1 MASPAPSIEINT
13 PPNRLERAFEI
24 IPGLLTWGFFIGII
38 VASFALPTLTAY
50 VVIGFDLLWLGK
62 SFGMS
67 RRMIQGYSRLHRY
80 SRLHW
85 NDWLAVLSDFVRTGE
100 LPEKR
105 QGKQSQWFLSI
116 LRHNQ
121 DKREEML
128 DPLTVYHGVI
138 IALVNEPLDVIE
150 PTIQS
155 LIDADY
161 DAKRLIVFIA
171 YEAAGGPQTE
181 KNVQHLV
188 KKYQEHFFHMDSS
201 CHVKKSAEVIG
212 KGSNITNAGR
222 DLLKWVKGKG
232 IDTSRVIVTS
242 LDCDNRPD
250 KVYFAYL
257 MFVYCLLPD
266 RKYKAY
272 QPISTYYDNIWDV
285 PAPMRLIAV
294 GNTFWTIIES
304 MRPHKLR
311 NFASHA
317 QSLDALVETD
327 FWSVKTVVEDGHQYW
342 RSYFT
347 FSGRYEVVPLHVSI
361 SRDAVLAEGY
371 ARTFKAQFIQ
381 IRRWA
386 WGVTDISYVVSQSLK
401 HPEISWLMRLGKL
414 LRLIEGHFSWA
425 TAPLLLALAG
435 WLPLV
440 LNPASDQNIIAHQ
453 LPVIASN
460 IQMVATLGIVISIF
474 LTLLSLPPRPA
485 RYRRHRTIGML
496 LQWVLLPVT
505 TICFGAL
512 AAIVSQTRLMF
523 GRYLTKF
530 DLTEKAVKK

>member
-1 MASPAPSIEINT
+1 MATRHPIEINT

-24 IPGLLTWGFFIGII
+24 LPGLTTWGFFFALI
-38 VASFALPTLTAY
+38 AFSFALPTAAAY
-50 VVIGFDLLWLGK
+50 LVIGFDLLWLGK

-67 RRMIQGYSRLHRY
+67 RRMVQGYSRLHRY
-80 SRLHW
+80 SRFDW
-85 NDWLAVLSDFVRTGE
+85 NEWLGVLSAFVRTGE
-100 LPEKR
+100 LPENR
-105 QGKQSQWFLSI
+105 SSKQSQWFLGI
-116 LRHNQ
+116 LQRNRDRRQ
-121 DKREEML
+121 ELL
-128 DPLTVYHGVI
+128 DPQTIYHGIV

-150 PTIQS
+150 PTIQA
-155 LIDADY
+155 LIDSDY
-161 DAKRLIVFIA
+161 DPERLIVYIA
-171 YEAAGGPQTE
+171 YEARGGAATE
-181 KNVQHLV
+181 EKVDYLITTYG
-188 KKYQEHFFHMDSS
+188 KHFFHMSGS
-201 CHVKKSAEVIG
+201 CHVQKQGEVIG

-222 DLLKWVKGKG
+222 DLLVWVKARK
-232 IDTSRVIVTS
+232 IDTSQVIVTS
-242 LDCDNRPD
+242 LDCDNRPH
-250 KVYFAYL
+250 KAYL
-257 MFVYCLLPD
+257 AYLTFVYCILPD

-272 QPISTYYDNIWDV
+272 QPITMYYNNIWDV
-285 PAPMRLIAV
+285 PAAMRLVAV
-294 GNTFWTIIES
+294 GNTFWIIVQS
-304 MRPHKLR
+304 MRPHLLR

-317 QSLDALVETD
+317 QSLDALQETD
-327 FWSVKTVVEDGHQYW
+327 FWSTKTIVEDGHQFW
-342 RSYFT
+342 RSFFT
-347 FSGRYEVVPLHVSI
+347 FSGRYEVIPLHVPI
-361 SRDAVLAEGY
+361 TQDAVLADGY
-371 ARTFKAQFIQ
+371 IRTFKAQFVQ

-386 WGVTDISYVVSQSLK
+386 YGASDISYVVSQSVRHK
-401 HPEISWLMRLGKL
+401 EIPFLVRLGKF
-414 LRLIEGHFSWA
+414 LRLYEGHFSWA

-453 LPVIASN
+453 LPVIASS

-530 DLTEKAVKK
+530 DLTEKVVKK